1 MFLFHHLFFK
11 SQHLLWLLSDT
22 FMYRCKH
29 AASTLFNSVKELGI
43 VEVYLKMMVLHRNIS
58 QMWQCDKIGLDINSK
73 SLQEC
78 ARLYIFNFS
87 LLGWGSQVGFHL
99 SAVHAVKK
107 THEKQKCLVIMHEM
121 TSLQTVPNNPFV
133 LKPSLDV
140 WCIRFAAF
148 ACFGALKQKYVSA

>member
-43 VEVYLKMMVLHRNIS
+43 VEVYLKMMVLHRNVS
-58 QMWQCDKIGLDINSK
+58 QMWQCDEIGLDINSK
-73 SLQEC
+73 SLKEC
-78 ARLYIFNFS
+78 ACLYFS
-87 LLGWGSQVGFHL
+87 ILGWGSQVGFHL
-99 SAVHAVKK
+99 SAVCY
-107 THEKQKCLVIMHEM
+107 EKNTWKAKMLGDNTRNDF
-121 TSLQTVPNNPFV
+121 TSDCTNNPFV

>member
-43 VEVYLKMMVLHRNIS
+43 VEVYLKMMVLHRNVS
-58 QMWQCDKIGLDINSK
+58 QMWQCDEIGLDINSK

-78 ARLYIFNFS
+78 ACLYFS

-99 SAVHAVKK
+99 SAVCY
-107 THEKQKCLVIMHEM
+107 EKNTWKAKMLGDNARNDF
-121 TSLQTVPNNPFV
+121 TSDCTKQPI
-133 LKPSLDV
+133 
-140 WCIRFAAF
+140 CIETISGRMMYQIC
-148 ACFGALKQKYVSA
+148 CFCMFWGIETKICVGLTF

>member
-43 VEVYLKMMVLHRNIS
+43 VEVYLKMMVLHRNVS
-58 QMWQCDKIGLDINSK
+58 QMWQCDEIGLDINSK

-78 ARLYIFNFS
+78 ACLYFS
-87 LLGWGSQVGFHL
+87 LLGWGSQIGFHL
-99 SAVHAVKK
+99 SAVCY
-107 THEKQKCLVIMHEM
+107 EKNTWKAKILGDNAWKDFSSDCTKQPIYIENISGRMMYQIC
-121 TSLQTVPNNPFV
+121 
-133 LKPSLDV
+133 
-140 WCIRFAAF
+140 
-148 ACFGALKQKYVSA
+148 CFCMFWGIETKVCVGLTF